1 VARAHAFAT
10 SWKYGDVVREMKE
23 VEPLARER
31 HAWFVLR
38 KLRVRWAVPA
48 HCEMILLQGYHL
60 KLCEIGGAA
69 VPLI

>member
-1 VARAHAFAT
+1 
-10 SWKYGDVVREMKE
+10 MKE

>member
-1 VARAHAFAT
+1 MARAHAFAT
-10 SWKYGDVVREMKE
+10 SWKYADVLREMKE
-23 VEPLARER
+23 VEPIAKEGLAYT
-31 HAWFVLR
+31 VLR

-60 KLCEIGGAA
+60 KLREIGGAA